1 MRLHSAS
8 IPPVRTLYIRNV
20 PDDVAERLEELA
32 SREGLSLNAL
42 AVRELSQAA
51 RRSRNAALLADLPS
65 FDVGI
70 EDLVA
75 IIHEGRRD
83 RDRL

>member
-1 MRLHSAS
+1 MNAM
-8 IPPVRTLYIRNV
+8 RTLYIRNV
-20 PDDVAERLEELA
+20 PDDVAARLEELA

-51 RRSRNAALLADLPS
+51 RRSYNAELLADLPS
-65 FDVGI
+65 FDI
-70 EDLVA
+70 ELEDVVA
-75 IIHEGRRD
+75 IIHEGRRA